1 MNLTVTQRIGGG
13 FTLLVILLLII
24 SSISFVSLTKV
35 DSQLEKTNQQ
45 ITPIIVH
52 SGAMAVSLLSANQA
66 LMLFIDNSSDDA
78 LQLQQQT
85 FTQQQKSYSA
95 QRNQLLEIG
104 RHYPQVE
111 TAITSLDEKVDSYFA
126 SATLALATHRG
137 FLDTNKQLTLLEQQ
151 LDLEIA
157 TFYDDIKLL
166 ITYGLNSE
174 EKSIGRALEENLK
187 AVEEKFNQLPD
198 ANTLQQVEE
207 LALSLT
213 SQDYGFGMSGL
224 QDNLQ
229 KLAASGSDTAPDLPN
244 YMAVVSAAIT
254 QEQGLIA
261 LYQQKMQQ
269 QEQLELTLVQL
280 LSSVKASTQ
289 ALDLLME
296 DALNLADIVKVETK
310 DQVHLTQLINIV
322 VSALSV
328 LIAVVIGV
336 WVCRNIRNSLR
347 SVMSILKIIANG
359 DLSQRL
365 SINSKDEFGQLSL
378 WVNELADKQQ
388 QMIRN
393 IQDTADQI
401 SGSALQSSQVSS
413 NSNLMMQEQQQ
424 QTEQVATAM
433 NQMSAT
439 VAEVAKSAEM
449 AQQRVT
455 DIDSSAN
462 QNRSLMQENV
472 QQVNALAEEIEEAAT
487 VIHSVNEDSAN
498 IGRIIE
504 VINSIAG
511 QTNLLALNAAIEAAR
526 AGEQGRGF
534 AVVADEV
541 RTLASRTQGATQEIQ
556 QMIEKLQSGVKGAV
570 VLMDSS
576 RSAVQSSLQQTE
588 AAGESLVAM
597 VQQLGQVR
605 QMSMDIAAAAEQQT
619 AASVEISQSVV
630 TIASTTQQSAKDAQQ
645 GVHSS
650 EVLAGLAEQQL
661 QMINQFKLS

>member
-13 FTLLVILLLII
+13 FTILVILLLII
-24 SSISFVSLTKV
+24 SSISFFSLAKV

-45 ITPIIVH
+45 IIPIIVH
-52 SGAMAVSLLSANQA
+52 SGEMAVSLLSANQA
-66 LMLFIDNSSDDA
+66 LMLFMDNSSDEA

-85 FTQQQKSYSA
+85 FALQQQDYIE
-95 QRNQLLEIG
+95 QRKQLLQIG
-104 RHYPQVE
+104 QHYPQVE
-111 TAITSLDEKVDSYFA
+111 TAIVSLDEKVDGYFA
-126 SATLALATHRG
+126 SATVALDTHRN
-137 FLDTNKQLTLLEQQ
+137 FLNTNKQLALLEQQ

-174 EKSIGRALEENLK
+174 EKTIGRALEENLK
-187 AVEEKFNQLPD
+187 VVEEKLNQLTD

-207 LALSLT
+207 IALSL
-213 SQDYGFGMSGL
+213 SSEGYGFGMGGL
-224 QDNLQ
+224 QENLQ
-229 KLAASGSDTAPDLPN
+229 KLVVSGSDTAPDLPN
-244 YMAVVSAAIT
+244 YMAVVSAAIAE
-254 QEQGLIA
+254 EQGLLA
-261 LYQQKMQQ
+261 LYKQKMQQ
-269 QEQLELTLVQL
+269 QQQLELTLVQL
-280 LSSVKASTQ
+280 LSSVKSSTE
-289 ALDLLME
+289 ALDSLMD
-296 DALNLADIVKVETK
+296 DALNLADIVKIETK
-310 DQVHLTQLINIV
+310 DQVQLTQLINIV

-347 SVMSILKIIANG
+347 SVMTILKVIANG

-365 SINSKDEFGQLSL
+365 NISSKDEFGQLSG
-378 WVNELADKQQ
+378 WVNELVEKQQ
-388 QMIRN
+388 QMMRN
-393 IQDTADQI
+393 IQDSADKI
-401 SGSALQSSQVSS
+401 SGSARQSSQVSS
-413 NSNLMMQEQQQ
+413 NSNLMMQEQLR

-433 NQMSAT
+433 GQMSAT

-462 QNRSLMQENV
+462 KNRSLMQENV
-472 QQVNALAEEIEEAAT
+472 RQVTALAEEIEQAAT
-487 VIHSVNEDSAN
+487 VIHSVNEDSAD

-541 RTLASRTQGATQEIQ
+541 RTLASRTQGATKEIQ

-570 VLMDSS
+570 TLMDSS

-588 AAGESLVAM
+588 FAGESLVTM
-597 VQQLGQVR
+597 VQQLSQVR

-619 AASVEISQSVV
+619 AASVEISESVV
-630 TIASTTQQSAKDAQQ
+630 SIAASTQHSANDAEQ
-645 GVHSS
+645 GVRSS

-661 QMINQFKLS
+661 QMINQFKLN